1 RHECEQGRSTGLS
14 QVKRRGRSMSR
25 SPDRSRAK
33 SRGRS
38 KSRPRGQ
45 SRSPDRSRAK
55 SRGRSKSRSPDRSRA
70 KSRGRS
76 KSRPRSRSKS
86 RSRSRGRSH
95 GRDRGRSSSRSSRS
109 SSSSSSSYS
118 KDKHTFKELEHA
130 RRKKELEELLIQPTK
145 SILKKRN
152 TYDDSPSVRVG
163 LDPHSGPVSSSP
175 QTLASSDSPRDSHGA
190 TMSRVAEQLL
200 QAVRS
205 TDPHT
210 MASMLSELRSDPHM
224 AQRPGLDAEIKEILN
239 LLGGAASDGGAPQK
253 AVDDIDDEEKFLY
266 GDTEEPKPQPEPDSL
281 YVPPTLSEVDLYMTQ
296 PSSSSDQNSTVQV
309 SNPSWPP
316 GTEPLEDSE
325 RQALEE
331 YEKIQDLLKTIGLD
345 LGVAEIGKMAARTKE
360 RLQGNKPPPKTPT
373 RQRRYSSD
381 SSGGS
386 HHSRGRRR
394 RSHSS
399 SSSRSDRSR
408 SRGCWFCWVPE
419 GRLLTLPVCCSVQV
433 LEEREKL
440 KEERELRM
448 KKKEYLIKELE
459 RLRKQQG
466 ELLRKKRREK
476 DGHKDPLL
484 QEISH
489 LQEEV
494 MTQISNLRKEHEA
507 AEKKRNEIE
516 KVALI
521 LGLTPSDRPSR
532 PVKQADV
539 QDDNPP
545 PPKKKRDL
553 ERSSEEHAA
562 SCSSLVK
569 VKLLLRNK
577 QPVTAQAP
585 SLALTPDPFEYY
597 DAGNHWCKSCNVTS
611 GSMFDFFTHLHSKSH
626 RKTLDPYNRP
636 WASAPA
642 KVSKSSLAEEKQTK
656 PAKGSEFLVP
666 VRGFYCL
673 LCKEFYGDAICAE
686 DHVITHSHNEKYKKQ
701 MYENP
706 LYEQRRNL
714 DRQAGLASEASGKKR
729 KHEEGSDSKEREE
742 KTKHKKEKRDKE
754 KKKEEDAVLPNNEK
768 YKVKKEEEEDKPKL
782 GKKEQDLKKCQ
793 EPEKAKLR
801 KQSLESGK
809 SPATS
814 ASFGRFTWKKKENQ
828 LAKEAQKVAA
838 EFIKEDEMAANEQ
851 ASMAEDSFAKSMAFA
866 KGIAQKLAGE
876 QPMAPPWITA
886 NRGRIRPNLPPPTTQ
901 LRRTAMAGK
910 PASLSTFLNIRPQST
925 FASSKAK
932 EEPTGSKPGVVE
944 SKLPPFQVS
953 SAPPVSEAST
963 VKSKPTP
970 DAKFGPAEE
979 RSSEVVP
986 EPPAPTKN
994 APVEPAVIKIVSDVA
1009 APGVP
1014 ESEQTCTVFVKPPPF
1029 RSKMEGPH
1037 KSEKV
1042 KSNLAAAKA
1051 QDLFGIFYS
1060 SGGQQGP
1067 SSFCRPET
1075 DDKSLFAVP
1084 QAPQPQSKT
1093 KSLSSFQTQSQP
1105 QDEQQSSNPTL
1116 PQLQDKPQF
1125 SNPPQLQPKDK
1136 PQFSN
1141 PPQLQPKDEPQSSNP
1156 TQLQPKDKPQSS
1168 NPTQPQPHDKPQ
1180 SSDPTQ
1186 PQPHDKPQSSNP
1198 TQLQSHDKPQ
1208 SSNPTQLQLKD
1219 KPQSSSPTQPQPQ
1232 DKPQSSDP
1240 TQPQPHDK
1248 PQSSNP
1254 TQLQPQ
1260 DKPQSSNPTQ
1270 PQPQDKP
1277 QCSNPTQPQPQDKP
1291 QCSNPTQLQSQD
1303 KLQSSNPTEPQSQDK
1318 PQSSNPTQPQP
1329 QDKPQSSNPT
1339 QPQPEDKPQSS
1350 NPTQLQPQDKLQS
1363 SSPTQPQP
1371 EDKPQSSNP
1380 TQPQPEDEP
1389 QSSNPTQPQPEDKPQ
1404 SSDPTQLQP
1413 QDKLQSSNPTQ
1424 QLPQDKP
1431 QCKTEDPPLDKTR
1444 SELNPPAE
1452 PHNQLLSLTDIQPP
1466 AKVQISPQL
1475 DSNNYTP
1482 SPQTQTESDIQ
1493 IISVWS
1499 IQPTTASVAE
1509 GVPTTQSTP
1518 PHYDQP
1524 FNTLSECHINSQIK
1538 SSNVGHTDKPQTE
1551 NDCFKAESQSEF
1563 QLHQDTLSQ
1572 LQMAPEPQPKP
1583 KPSPK
1588 SRGKSAQVK
1597 KTPPASAPSR
1607 QTRSQTRYQT
1617 RQQQHQSPSEPDLAN
1632 TESLESSDPES
1643 QAQLKAETTDKD
1655 DPSEGETTPETL
1667 GLPFDMTSTEFTYN
1681 FE

>member
-1 RHECEQGRSTGLS
+1 
-14 QVKRRGRSMSR
+14 
-25 SPDRSRAK
+25 
-33 SRGRS
+33 
-38 KSRPRGQ
+38 
-45 SRSPDRSRAK
+45 
-55 SRGRSKSRSPDRSRA
+55 
-70 KSRGRS
+70 
-76 KSRPRSRSKS
+76 
-86 RSRSRGRSH
+86 
-95 GRDRGRSSSRSSRS
+95 
-109 SSSSSSSYS
+109 
-118 KDKHTFKELEHA
+118 
-130 RRKKELEELLIQPTK
+130 
-145 SILKKRN
+145 
-152 TYDDSPSVRVG
+152 
-163 LDPHSGPVSSSP
+163 
-175 QTLASSDSPRDSHGA
+175 
-190 TMSRVAEQLL
+190 
-200 QAVRS
+200 
-205 TDPHT
+205 
-210 MASMLSELRSDPHM
+210 
-224 AQRPGLDAEIKEILN
+224 
-239 LLGGAASDGGAPQK
+239 
-253 AVDDIDDEEKFLY
+253 
-266 GDTEEPKPQPEPDSL
+266 
-281 YVPPTLSEVDLYMTQ
+281 
-296 PSSSSDQNSTVQV
+296 
-309 SNPSWPP
+309 
-316 GTEPLEDSE
+316 
-325 RQALEE
+325 
-331 YEKIQDLLKTIGLD
+331 
-345 LGVAEIGKMAARTKE
+345 
-360 RLQGNKPPPKTPT
+360 
-373 RQRRYSSD
+373 
-381 SSGGS
+381 
-386 HHSRGRRR
+386 
-394 RSHSS
+394 
-399 SSSRSDRSR
+399 
-408 SRGCWFCWVPE
+408 
-419 GRLLTLPVCCSVQV
+419 
-433 LEEREKL
+433 
-440 KEERELRM
+440 
-448 KKKEYLIKELE
+448 
-459 RLRKQQG
+459 
-466 ELLRKKRREK
+466 
-476 DGHKDPLL
+476 
-484 QEISH
+484 
-489 LQEEV
+489 
-494 MTQISNLRKEHEA
+494 
-507 AEKKRNEIE
+507 
-516 KVALI
+516 
-521 LGLTPSDRPSR
+521 
-532 PVKQADV
+532 
-539 QDDNPP
+539 
-545 PPKKKRDL
+545 
-553 ERSSEEHAA
+553 
-562 SCSSLVK
+562 
-569 VKLLLRNK
+569 
-577 QPVTAQAP
+577 
-585 SLALTPDPFEYY
+585 
-597 DAGNHWCKSCNVTS
+597 
-611 GSMFDFFTHLHSKSH
+611 
-626 RKTLDPYNRP
+626 
-636 WASAPA
+636 
-642 KVSKSSLAEEKQTK
+642 
-656 PAKGSEFLVP
+656 
-666 VRGFYCL
+666 
-673 LCKEFYGDAICAE
+673 
-686 DHVITHSHNEKYKKQ
+686 

-793 EPEKAKLR
+793 EPEKSYIKKDEDEKYKYSKKDDKYRSNRDEEDRISRYRNSNRDEYQYNYHRDGSDRYEERAKYGSKDDDKYKQEKYSEVRSKFNRDQDEGKPKTERGIDKPTGEPEVSKSGPPPKPYELPKILCGPSPAMRAKLR

-901 LRRTAMAGK
+901 LRKTAMAGK

-925 FASSKAK
+925 CIPGPPSGSTIRPPNVHTPTSQTSPGTSFPTPGIFNPQPAPTLTKSEPFGPKLPPSMTKPEIQAVNSAQSRVKSEPTEIKVASSKAK

-1093 KSLSSFQTQSQP
+1093 KSQSSFQTQSQP
-1105 QDEQQSSNPTL
+1105 QDEQQSSNPAL

-1125 SNPPQLQPKDK
+1125 SNPP
-1136 PQFSN
+1136 
-1141 PPQLQPKDEPQSSNP
+1141 
-1156 TQLQPKDKPQSS
+1156 
-1168 NPTQPQPHDKPQ
+1168 
-1180 SSDPTQ
+1180 
-1186 PQPHDKPQSSNP
+1186 
-1198 TQLQSHDKPQ
+1198 
-1208 SSNPTQLQLKD
+1208 
-1219 KPQSSSPTQPQPQ
+1219 
-1232 DKPQSSDP
+1232 
-1240 TQPQPHDK
+1240 
-1248 PQSSNP
+1248 
-1254 TQLQPQ
+1254 
-1260 DKPQSSNPTQ
+1260 
-1270 PQPQDKP
+1270 
-1277 QCSNPTQPQPQDKP
+1277 
-1291 QCSNPTQLQSQD
+1291 
-1303 KLQSSNPTEPQSQDK
+1303 
-1318 PQSSNPTQPQP
+1318 
-1329 QDKPQSSNPT
+1329 
-1339 QPQPEDKPQSS
+1339 
-1350 NPTQLQPQDKLQS
+1350 
-1363 SSPTQPQP
+1363 
-1371 EDKPQSSNP
+1371 
-1380 TQPQPEDEP
+1380 
-1389 QSSNPTQPQPEDKPQ
+1389 
-1404 SSDPTQLQP
+1404 QLQP

-1452 PHNQLLSLTDIQPP
+1452 PHSQLLSLTDIQPP

-1538 SSNVGHTDKPQTE
+1538 SSNVGHTDKPQTD

-1563 QLHQDTLSQ
+1563 QLGQDTLSQ